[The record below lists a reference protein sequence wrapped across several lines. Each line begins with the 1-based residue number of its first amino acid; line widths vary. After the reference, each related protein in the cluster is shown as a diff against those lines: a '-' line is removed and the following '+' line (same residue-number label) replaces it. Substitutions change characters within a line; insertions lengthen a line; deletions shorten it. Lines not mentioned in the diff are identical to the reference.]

1 MKPLPG
7 RIALLFMLSLAR
19 LLHASPPANVRVIVN
34 QGVRDGSISATA
46 LKNIYT
52 GRTNYWDGGE
62 RVVIAVLTD
71 RTDEALDEVSGMEAS
86 EFRTFW
92 QRLVFS
98 GRGEEPR
105 RATDAAS
112 LVALV
117 ASTRGAIALVPADAP
132 LKGVKILDVQ
142 WEH

>member
-1 MKPLPG
+1 MKHFPR
-7 RIALLFMLSLAR
+7 RIALLLMLSLAR
-19 LLHASPPANVRVIVN
+19 VLHAGPPANVRVIVN
-34 QGVRDGSISATA
+34 QGVRDGSISASA

-52 GRTNYWDGGE
+52 GRTNYWDDGE
-62 RVVIAVLTD
+62 RVVIAVLAD

-105 RATDAAS
+105 KATDAAS

-117 ASTRGAIALVPADAP
+117 ASTRGAIALVPTDVP
-132 LKGVKILDVQ
+132 LKGVKALDVN
-142 WEH
+142 WGH